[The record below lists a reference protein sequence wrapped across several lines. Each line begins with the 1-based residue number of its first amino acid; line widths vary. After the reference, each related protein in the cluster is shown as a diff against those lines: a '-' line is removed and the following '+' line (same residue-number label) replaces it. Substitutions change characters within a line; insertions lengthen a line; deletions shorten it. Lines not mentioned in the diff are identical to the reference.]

1 MNLAIK
7 GKVALITASSDG
19 MGKNVAGALA
29 AEGVNVVLFA
39 RTAEKLQAE
48 GYGQYSRLFK

>member
-1 MNLAIK
+1 VNLGIK

-29 AEGVNVVLFA
+29 AGKAPVFRAMRSVA
-39 RTAEKLQAE
+39 
-48 GYGQYSRLFK
+48 

>member
-1 MNLAIK
+1 MNLGIK

-29 AEGVNVVLFA
+29 AEGVALAVLLA
-39 RTAEKLQAE
+39 TSGA
-48 GYGQYSRLFK
+48 